1 MVSLLIDFSELFT
14 RYIIHLRINTS
25 VQFRRH
31 CLQGLQG
38 VHPFSNI
45 EKHLDLADLF
55 SHFKRKECLI
65 CVVLTS
71 DQWKLVTTSDP

>member
-1 MVSLLIDFSELFT
+1 METVSLLIDFSELFT

-55 SHFKRKECLI
+55 SHFKRKENFI
-65 CVVLTS
+65 KNVQIV
-71 DQWKLVTTSDP
+71 K

>member
-1 MVSLLIDFSELFT
+1 METVSLLIDFSELFT

-55 SHFKRKECLI
+55 GILNVKKTFKNVQFVK
-65 CVVLTS
+65 
-71 DQWKLVTTSDP
+71 

>member
-1 MVSLLIDFSELFT
+1 METVSLLIDFSELFT

-45 EKHLDLADLF
+45 EKHLDLAD
-55 SHFKRKECLI
+55 FKRKENFI
-65 CVVLTS
+65 KNVQIV
-71 DQWKLVTTSDP
+71 K